1 MVAVLVS
8 GAGCLVSSPASPT
21 VTVPPTPAATAS
33 EVTTLIYTLTNEE
46 RAKLGLSLLEK
57 DSFLEGLAMEHS
69 ENMARLNNFGHER
82 YGWRTLD
89 SQQAPGTM
97 RAENL
102 SLTPVRKYTP
112 GNLLSSEE
120 IAAWTIQGWLNSP
133 RHREALLDVR
143 LTRTGV
149 GVVKTDEYFY
159 ITQDFEGKLN

>member
-1 MVAVLVS
+1 
-8 GAGCLVSSPASPT
+8 
-21 VTVPPTPAATAS
+21 
-33 EVTTLIYTLTNEE
+33 
-46 RAKLGLSLLEK
+46 LGLSLLEK
-57 DSFLEGLAMEHS
+57 DSFLEGLAVEHS

-82 YGWRTLD
+82 YGWRTLAY
-89 SQQAPGTM
+89 QQAPGTM

-112 GNLLSSEE
+112 GPLLSSEE

-133 RHREALLDVR
+133 REREALLDVR

-149 GVVKTDEYFY
+149 GVAKTDEYFY